1 MAVGGIDIACE
12 TVMIGVIIAALA
24 ILFFPFELR
33 SSLLYYMI
41 AVIGNVYAAELV
53 QRFFLLQLLWSEKG
67 TAHPAKISLFT
78 GILRNFKGNDAY
90 RPLFIGK
97 PAGQNGRS
105 ATEAAEFCCRIIG
118 TQDLS
123 AALRTGE
130 NSCFKGKEFFCVIF
144 LFQGIRIKG
153 CLAVITFHQLI
164 FNAEFQITATVWAFV
179 HRISF
184 LFYNS

>member
-24 ILFFPFELR
+24 ILFFSFELR

-67 TAHPAKISLFT
+67 TANPAKISLFT

-90 RPLFIGK
+90 RPLLIG
-97 PAGQNGRS
+97 
-105 ATEAAEFCCRIIG
+105 
-118 TQDLS
+118 
-123 AALRTGE
+123 
-130 NSCFKGKEFFCVIF
+130 
-144 LFQGIRIKG
+144 
-153 CLAVITFHQLI
+153 
-164 FNAEFQITATVWAFV
+164 
-179 HRISF
+179 
-184 LFYNS
+184 

>member
-12 TVMIGVIIAALA
+12 TVMIGVIIVTLA
-24 ILFFPFELR
+24 ILFFPFELS

-53 QRFFLLQLLWSEKG
+53 QRLFLLQLLWSEKG

-90 RPLFIGK
+90 RPLLIGK
-97 PAGQNGRS
+97 PTGQNGRS
-105 ATEAAEFCCRIIG
+105 SAEAAELCRRIIG
-118 TQDLS
+118 AQDLS

-184 LFYNS
+184 LFYDF